1 MLASIYEKQNQL
13 GLSKQ
18 ILRKGLE
25 ESSHRVFWHCKLLF
39 QLAQLHV
46 IEHDFLS
53 ASNVLSAGADFAQMS
68 EAYYTRILFL
78 LSKGMMLMIDRRFA
92 EAHPVL
98 SLAQQLV
105 EAWQGNIQQKE
116 SLKVFFLILQVCH
129 HLNAGQV
136 SHIVLNCITLKI
148 KSILLNLSS
157 FLLTRLR
164 VLNHL

>member
-39 QLAQLHV
+39 QLSQVHV
-46 IEHDFLS
+46 MEHDYLA
-53 ASNVLSAGADFAQMS
+53 ASNVLSAGVDFAQVS
-68 EAYYTRILFL
+68 QAYYTRILFL

-136 SHIVLNCITLKI
+136 VNIFINQCMFLLKNIVLFYLK
-148 KSILLNLSS
+148 
-157 FLLTRLR
+157 
-164 VLNHL
+164 